1 MKRILTVIAIMAF
14 TMALVASCG
23 GKSQKAPTYPACKT
37 NAHCADQSQVCMNG
51 TCVDC
56 IKDND
61 CSGKCVECK
70 NNTCQKA
77 PDCCTSDKDCTK
89 GEKCI
94 VKKGG
99 KGTCKKK

>member
-23 GKSQKAPTYPACKT
+23 GKSEKGPTYPACKT
-37 NAHCADQSQVCMNG
+37 NAHCADHNQVCMNG
-51 TCVDC
+51 NCVDC
-56 IKDND
+56 IKDKD
-61 CSGKCVECK
+61 CEGKCMECS

-77 PDCCTSDKDCTK
+77 PDCCTSNKDCAK
-89 GEKCI
+89 GEICI

-99 KGTCKKK
+99 KGVCKKK